1 MTGGM
6 TKSITRSAY
15 ILSSINDPHEMIG
28 FSQKRPQ
35 FRREGGPAP
44 TQCNGYGF
52 QIQHSPVSGTH
63 IAQRMV
69 FVIYAN

>member
-28 FSQKRPQ
+28 FSQRATIP
-35 FRREGGPAP
+35 P
-44 TQCNGYGF
+44 
-52 QIQHSPVSGTH
+52 
-63 IAQRMV
+63 
-69 FVIYAN
+69 